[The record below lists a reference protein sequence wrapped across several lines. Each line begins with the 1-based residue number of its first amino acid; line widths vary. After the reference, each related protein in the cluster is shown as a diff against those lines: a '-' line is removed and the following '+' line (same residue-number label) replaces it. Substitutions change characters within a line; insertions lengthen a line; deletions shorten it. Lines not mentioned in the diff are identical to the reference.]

1 MGRIDARFRSRHRA
15 VLSEVDFPNRDM
27 VMRAQVFAPTSRAGG
42 SQHALNTGLIPDQGS
57 PGVELS
63 PTIVPDPTGLEA
75 FNSPGDKLWT
85 DIRSFTRQENQLAE
99 VRLPPPESI
108 FYRTDEETK
117 TVPIQLWEGKVL
129 DVRRDSG
136 TMDVYLLAKIGNFPD
151 HTGEIGLEWV
161 HSQDVDLVRP
171 GAIFYL
177 SLYKETKRG
186 SISNS
191 QELRFRRLPSWSRSQ
206 IERVKL
212 EAARLLDRIQEKP
225 QVG

>member
-1 MGRIDARFRSRHRA
+1 
-15 VLSEVDFPNRDM
+15 
-27 VMRAQVFAPTSRAGG
+27 MRAQMFAPTFRAGG
-42 SQHALNTGLIPDQGS
+42 TQHVLSTGLIPDQGS
-57 PGVELS
+57 MGVDLS
-63 PTIVPDPTGLEA
+63 PTIVPDPAGLEV

-85 DIRSFTRQENQLAE
+85 DSRSPNQQENQLVD

-129 DVRRDSG
+129 DVHKDSG
-136 TMDVYLLAKIGNFPD
+136 TMDVYLLAKIGNVPD
-151 HTGEIGLEWV
+151 HTGEISLEWV

-191 QELRFRRLPSWSRSQ
+191 QELRFRRLPSWSKTQ

-212 EAARLLDRIQEKP
+212 EAARLLARVQEKP